1 MKKNKR
7 PVIVI
12 TGPTGSGKTALSHK
26 LGQSLPIEIINADIG
41 SFYQPMTIGTAKPDW
56 RNEVVPHH
64 MFDILNEPG
73 SFDVAQYRT
82 RCFELIQEIE
92 ARGNYP
98 VIVGGSM
105 FYIHSL
111 FFPPRDSASQSCKQ
125 KIKGSWEQLKQLD
138 PERAATI
145 EPSDPYRIQR
155 AIEIYQKTGQK
166 PSTLQ
171 PKFCLP
177 DREFHIIF
185 VERDREELLE
195 RINKRTQI
203 MVQEGWVEEVRAL
216 LGTPWQIF
224 IERKKLIGYNE
235 IVKFLSDDACHDIVA
250 HDALVEAIQKR
261 TRAYAKRQWTF
272 WRRMRKMITREQE
285 NLGSKTIQLHELNL
299 TLSDL
304 DLYISSLKQSLL
316 HEG

>member
-111 FFPPRDSASQSCKQ
+111 FFPPRGFLYCASKQQSHH
-125 KIKGSWEQLKQLD
+125 
-138 PERAATI
+138 
-145 EPSDPYRIQR
+145 PSFI
-155 AIEIYQKTGQK
+155 
-166 PSTLQ
+166 
-171 PKFCLP
+171 
-177 DREFHIIF
+177 
-185 VERDREELLE
+185 
-195 RINKRTQI
+195 
-203 MVQEGWVEEVRAL
+203 GWRV
-216 LGTPWQIF
+216 G
-224 IERKKLIGYNE
+224 
-235 IVKFLSDDACHDIVA
+235 
-250 HDALVEAIQKR
+250 
-261 TRAYAKRQWTF
+261 
-272 WRRMRKMITREQE
+272 
-285 NLGSKTIQLHELNL
+285 
-299 TLSDL
+299 
-304 DLYISSLKQSLL
+304 
-316 HEG
+316 